1 MRKRKIKREIDPV
14 VLAALGRIYPR
25 LLVACRERA
34 GRGYGCYTAE
44 DLAGETLLL
53 VAQDNRAKRLDDD
66 RLAAFFLYRFDMV
79 RFQTKMDYQQLKEVS
94 YADYLQAR
102 ETEKE

>member
-25 LLVACRERA
+25 LLSACRERMV
-34 GRGYGCYTAE
+34 RDCGCYAAD
-44 DLAGETLLL
+44 DLAGETLLI
-53 VAQDNRAKRLDDD
+53 VAQDPRARGLDAD
-66 RLAAFFLYRFDMV
+66 RLTAFFLYRFDMV
-79 RFQTKMDYQQLKEVS
+79 RFQTKMDYQQPKEVS

>member
-1 MRKRKIKREIDPV
+1 MRKRKIKREIDPA

-25 LLVACRERA
+25 LLATCREKMARDC
-34 GRGYGCYTAE
+34 GCYAAD
-44 DLAGETLLL
+44 DLAGETLLI
-53 VAQDNRAKRLDDD
+53 VAQDPRARGMDAV

-79 RFQTKMDYQQLKEVS
+79 RFQTKKDLCESKEIQ

-102 ETEKE
+102 ETEEE

>member
-25 LLVACRERA
+25 LLSACRERMV
-34 GRGYGCYTAE
+34 RDCGCYAAD
-44 DLAGETLLL
+44 DLAGETLLI
-53 VAQDNRAKRLDDD
+53 VAQDPRARGLDAD
-66 RLAAFFLYRFDMV
+66 RLTAFFLYRFDMV

>member
-1 MRKRKIKREIDPV
+1 MRKRKIKREADPA
-14 VLAALGRIYPR
+14 VLAALGYIYPR
-25 LLVACRERA
+25 LLAACREKMPK
-34 GRGYGCYTAE
+34 GCGSYMAD
-44 DLAGETLLL
+44 DLAGETLLI
-53 VAQDNRAKRLDDD
+53 VAQDPRARSMDAD